1 MTMSIAD
8 FYTSYQLKDLINKIC
23 SSYSAEMKDNIK
35 SELFDVIY
43 TDKIITCKKCENCL
57 YRKANVKKQ
66 YLRSDYKCVN
76 TSIFTPKD
84 FEALPL
90 PEKIYRSAN
99 ILKKMAHS
107 STSPFYRKYNTRVI
121 KEDLEYDY
129 DQPEFEKREF
139 GYLDPNK
146 IDKLIQFIND
156 KLNQEFE
163 WYIVYYF
170 RLHLF
175 PYPGCD
181 RTTYSTREIA
191 EIHKINGVGINH
203 MQIYNILKKV
213 KIRLI
218 ELVLESNILSP
229 KEVEDLKNYM
239 DLKQQISEDNK
250 IKRQNNKLKIIN

>member
-1 MTMSIAD
+1 MSIAD

-23 SSYSAEMKDNIK
+23 SSYSVEMKDNIK
-35 SELFDVIY
+35 SELFDIIY
-43 TDKIITCKKCENCL
+43 TDKIVTCKKCENCL

-66 YLRSDYKCVN
+66 YLRSDYKCEN

-90 PEKIYRSAN
+90 QQKIYRSAN

-107 STSPFYRKYNTRVI
+107 STSPFYRQYNTRII

-129 DQPEFEKREF
+129 EQPEFEKREF
-139 GYLDPNK
+139 GYLDVNK
-146 IDKLIQFIND
+146 IDILTQFIND
-156 KLNQEFE
+156 KLNEEFE

-170 RLHLF
+170 RLQLF

-181 RTTYSTREIA
+181 RRTYSTREIA
-191 EIHKINGVGINH
+191 NMHEINGVGIH
-203 MQIYNILKKV
+203 YRNIHILLKKV
-213 KIRLI
+213 KERVI

-229 KEVEDLKNYM
+229 KELEDLKNYM
-239 DLKQQISEDNK
+239 NLKQQIHKD
-250 IKRQNNKLKIIN
+250 NKLKREINKLNKLAKK